1 MLTLSIFGGI
11 MFESIAFAM
20 GPTPGAGG
28 QAGGTDMLVQFVPLI
43 LMFAIFW
50 FLLIRPQQKRAKEH
64 KLMLEN
70 LKRGDHVITS
80 GGMVG
85 RILELDSDSMLL
97 ECGES
102 KLRMTRGAI
111 ATLYDPKAG
120 KAAEKPAQKPAQA
133 KDEKKEVKNEEKSE
147 EKKEEKQD

>member
-1 MLTLSIFGGI
+1 
-11 MFESIAFAM
+11 MFESLAYAM

-28 QAGGTDMLVQFVPLI
+28 QASGSDMLVQFAPLI

-64 KLMLEN
+64 KKMLEN

-80 GGMVG
+80 SGMIG
-85 RILELDSDSMLL
+85 RILELDADSMLL

-102 KLRMTRGAI
+102 KLRMSRGAI
-111 ATLYDPKAG
+111 GTLYDPKAG
-120 KAAEKPAQKPAQA
+120 KAAASASG
-133 KDEKKEVKNEEKSE
+133 DKKEDSS
-147 EKKEEKQD
+147 KEEK